1 MRGLVPMRGAA
12 FGLALIALGS
22 LPALAQRGREEVR
35 DVPWFQARP
44 QILDETLRRCQR
56 DARLAAT
63 WDCQNAQAAGASRM
77 GQPLPNTLPRQ
88 GAGADNS
95 GLPEPD
101 YNPRT
106 NPFGFQSLLKACRER
121 GPGTAMYQPYCYQL
135 DRYPEERD
143 RGR

>member
-1 MRGLVPMRGAA
+1 MRGPVLMRGAA
-12 FGLALIALGS
+12 FGLALVALGS
-22 LPALAQRGREEVR
+22 LPVLAQRGREEVR
-35 DVPWFQARP
+35 DVPWFQGRP

-77 GQPLPNTLPRQ
+77 GQPLPNTLPRR
-88 GAGADNS
+88 GPAADSS

-101 YNPRT
+101 FNPRT
-106 NPFGFQSLLKACRER
+106 NPFGFQSLKRACSER
-121 GPGTAMYQPYCYQL
+121 GPGSQMLTPFCHHL